1 MLNPFYDKFIFVG
14 EIKFVNN
21 NFFLLNI
28 PFTIIPN
35 SVLAAISSTEN
46 EAFNKKIYYS
56 AKKAVK
62 DSLINEFNLRPKLEG
77 KNIFLFMQDFLSN
90 SGFGLIKD
98 VQVDEKNQ
106 RAIILVSNSPI
117 ALQLKGKLAQPCCH
131 LLRGILAGTFS
142 NAFNS
147 DLDCLELHCAS
158 QNSSECEFIVNKNS
172 AFDFGKENTR
182 KQLDPKI

>member
-21 NFFLLNI
+21 NFSLMEI

-35 SVLAAISSTEN
+35 NILSALSSTEK
-46 EAFNKKIYYS
+46 EELNKKIYYS
-56 AKKAVK
+56 AKKIVK
-62 DSLINEFNLRPKLEG
+62 ESLVNEFNLRPKLEG
-77 KNIFLFMQDFLSN
+77 KNIALFMHDFLSN

-98 VQVDEKNQ
+98 VQVDEKNL
-106 RAIILVSNSPI
+106 RAILVVSNS
-117 ALQLKGKLAQPCCH
+117 AVAMQLKGKVGEPCCH
-131 LLRGILAGTFS
+131 LLRGILAGVYS
-142 NAFNS
+142 NAFNA

-182 KQLDPKI
+182 KQLDPEI